1 MRHAVHVSNQ
11 GRIALKKFYEVM
23 KNDPAP
29 MNGSQLFGVL
39 YGSQFKF
46 DKEKMPVEIDAL
58 REKLMKE
65 YEEGEKPE
73 RKKRIL

>member
-1 MRHAVHVSNQ
+1 MRHAVHVSKP
-11 GRIALKKFYEVM
+11 GTYCTEEILRSYE
-23 KNDPAP
+23 NDPAP

-46 DKEKMPVEIDAL
+46 DKEKMPAEIDAL

>member
-1 MRHAVHVSNQ
+1 MLFMYPTRDVLH
-11 GRIALKKFYEVM
+11 LKKFYEVM

-46 DKEKMPVEIDAL
+46 DKEKMPAEIDAL
-58 REKLMKE
+58 T
-65 YEEGEKPE
+65 
-73 RKKRIL
+73 